1 MVAVSDGIRE
11 KKNKKKIKKKGFRNN
26 SKSDP
31 ISLENHRRKKILV
44 STAVFI
50 IFFLVIYGLLALIR
64 GKYILAIFDFSSS
77 FFMFVTLILYLKMDI
92 YLISRNIMI
101 SIIFLVFIYL
111 FVGEGVEVGS
121 YLWTLAFPIY
131 TIFFLESKWGFNI
144 SVLFFL
150 SEFILYFSG
159 ISHREFKV
167 QFLIRYTGVYI
178 SIVMISY
185 IIERIREENFSKV
198 IKANIQL
205 KNNIKKITKVQTT
218 LSASEEKYRNVVEK
232 GNDGILILQN
242 EKIVYSNPQ
251 FCRMIGRNE
260 KELKSVSLNKLIP
273 EKDYFKVLDFLL
285 SGIGDSDRDNILEM
299 TFLDINRKKIDVE
312 IKQTVIN
319 YQDSDSYLIFVRDI
333 RERKIYERERIKYS
347 KAETFKAVSD
357 GITHD
362 FNNLLTIVMGN
373 VELAKINKKRPEKL
387 ISYLNKIGDA
397 SERAENLIKQLL
409 TFSSDATLV
418 MSKEYIQEIIPTI
431 IKSFKKINK
440 IKFKIYI
447 PDDLWP
453 VKCDRERIGIAF
465 SNIITNGIESID
477 GNGVIRIECMNKTQ
491 SDISESNLKY
501 AHYII
506 IKIID
511 NGKGIPAKNIERIFD
526 PYFSTKENVTQKGM
540 GLGLTIAN
548 RLVLNHNGLLRVES
562 KPGKETVFSI
572 FLPADPE
579 NS

>member
-11 KKNKKKIKKKGFRNN
+11 KKNKKKIKKNGFRNN

>member
-1 MVAVSDGIRE
+1 MDAVSNEIRAE
-11 KKNKKKIKKKGFRNN
+11 NTKNKIKKNRFRNN
-26 SKSDP
+26 PKSDP
-31 ISLENHRRKKILV
+31 IILENQRRKKIMV
-44 STAVFI
+44 SIAVFI
-50 IFFLVIYGLLALIR
+50 IFFLIIYGLLALIKE
-64 GKYILAIFDFSSS
+64 KYILAIFDLSSS
-77 FFMFVTLILYLKMDI
+77 VFMFIILILYLKKDI

-101 SIIFLVFIYL
+101 SIMFFVFIYL

-144 SVLFFL
+144 SVLFFI
-150 SEFILYFSG
+150 SEYILYFSG
-159 ISHREFKV
+159 IFHREFKV

-178 SIVMISY
+178 SIVMVSY

-198 IKANIQL
+198 IKANLQL
-205 KNNIKKITKVQTT
+205 KRNIKKITKVQTI
-218 LSASEEKYRNVVEK
+218 LSANEEKYRNVVEK
-232 GNDGILILQN
+232 SNDGILIVQN

-251 FCRMIGRNE
+251 FCRMIGIDE
-260 KELKSVSLNKLIP
+260 KELESVSLNKLIP
-273 EKDYFKVLDFLL
+273 KKDYSKVLDFLL
-285 SGIGDSDRDNILEM
+285 SGISESDRDNILEM
-299 TFLDINRKKIDVE
+299 TFLGINRKKIDVE
-312 IKQTVIN
+312 IKQMVIN
-319 YQDSDSYLIFVRDI
+319 YQDSASYLVFVRDI

-387 ISYLNKIGDA
+387 ITYLNKIGDA

-418 MSKEYIQEIIPTI
+418 MSKEYIQDIIPTV

-440 IKFKIYI
+440 IKFKIKI
-447 PDDLWP
+447 PGDLWP
-453 VKCDRERIGIAF
+453 VRCDRERIGIAF
-465 SNIITNGIESID
+465 SNIITNGIESISAA
-477 GNGVIRIECMNKTQ
+477 GVIKIECMNKLQ
-491 SDISESNLKY
+491 SDISENNLKHGY
-501 AHYII
+501 YII

-548 RLVLNHNGLLRVES
+548 RLILNHNGLLRVKS

-579 NS
+579 KS